1 MGPGLFSNREAEPAK
16 GPRRA
21 AAHAALSEMQ
31 GGSVASFDDGSLD
44 FLAEEMSEQMMQ
56 ELTRTWTAFKMGY
69 PTLSKLAALA
79 EPIYL
84 QAAVAALDG

>member
-21 AAHAALSEMQ
+21 AALSEMQ

-79 EPIYL
+79 ETIYL